1 MYQEKANTAR
11 EIAEQIIFDGYK
23 NNKSFGEIFRAI
35 QTALTRENLGLIY
48 RSELKP
54 EVITPT
60 YKNLGAFND
69 SHKWLRGDIK
79 NPQPNDINEL
89 NKAIQSKQPM
99 FPKHTVNTQ
108 IRKILTSIKTDPTNP
123 KIDKRI
129 RLLLKASGKPL
140 SEFFIEQL
148 TKNGETVSPELIE
161 VLEALDKVK
170 L

>member
-1 MYQEKANTAR
+1 M
-11 EIAEQIIFDGYK
+11 IHI
-23 NNKSFGEIFRAI
+23 
-35 QTALTRENLGLIY
+35 
-48 RSELKP
+48 
-54 EVITPT
+54 
-60 YKNLGAFND
+60 
-69 SHKWLRGDIK
+69 

-89 NKAIQSKQPM
+89 NKAIKSKQPM
-99 FPKHTVNTQ
+99 FPKHTIDFQ
-108 IRKILTSIKTDPTNP
+108 IRNILTSIKTDPKNP

-129 RLLLKASGKPL
+129 RLLLQASGKPL